1 MSHKTKSLIKCAKL
15 MLNIV
20 DFSFDDICWL
30 AKLIEYVIMGGSLM
44 PIIYMWWKLS
54 FLIPCLL
61 VGYFLVLIKLQFF
74 HVATSFC
81 AITSCLCTIVARY
94 YSSNFSFTSLL
105 CFLLCCYY
113 LPLSHFLLMCYNC
126 FLLSHCYLCS
136 CCCFLPLHYCCTL
149 LLRYLLLHTI
159 VVLHFMLVLLAFV

>member
-81 AITSCLCTIVARY
+81 AITSCLCTFV
-94 YSSNFSFTSLL
+94 
-105 CFLLCCYY
+105 
-113 LPLSHFLLMCYNC
+113 
-126 FLLSHCYLCS
+126 
-136 CCCFLPLHYCCTL
+136 
-149 LLRYLLLHTI
+149 LLLHVIIQVISLSHHCCASCYVAITCLWVIFCLCVII
-159 VVLHFMLVLLAFV
+159 VFCFHTVIYVHVVVSCLCIIVAHYC